1 MGALGVLAGGVAHD
15 FNNMLTI
22 VLGYS
27 ELLMGRLDAES
38 PDRRALEEIRIAGQ
52 RASALTRQ
60 LLVFSRKQVVETRPL
75 WPNESVEGLGK
86 MLTQLIDEDIEME
99 MRLMPDTGMVSADP
113 GQVDQVII
121 NLAVNA
127 RDAMPQGGRLVIE
140 TENVHLD
147 TGDFVRLAI
156 SDTGCGMESEVMDR
170 IFEPFFTTKEAD
182 KGTCLGL
189 STVLGIVKQ
198 SGGHIEVQSVPG
210 EGSVFSVYL
219 PCVACTFQT
228 SVADEM
234 TLAGEGNGETIFL
247 AEVDAGARTVLA
259 TILRTKGYTV
269 LEAKNG
275 VEALEGYLPAADS
288 IHLVITDVIMPQ
300 MGGTEWVQRIKTR
313 NPKVKVMFISGCT
326 DDWLKDTETLLKDAA
341 FLHKPF
347 SPEAFLRKVSE
358 TLQPMDA

>member
-1 MGALGVLAGGVAHD
+1 M
-15 FNNMLTI
+15 
-22 VLGYS
+22 
-27 ELLMGRLDAES
+27 
-38 PDRRALEEIRIAGQ
+38 
-52 RASALTRQ
+52 
-60 LLVFSRKQVVETRPL
+60 
-75 WPNESVEGLGK
+75 
-86 MLTQLIDEDIEME
+86 
-99 MRLMPDTGMVSADP
+99 
-113 GQVDQVII
+113 
-121 NLAVNA
+121 
-127 RDAMPQGGRLVIE
+127 
-140 TENVHLD
+140 
-147 TGDFVRLAI
+147 
-156 SDTGCGMESEVMDR
+156 
-170 IFEPFFTTKEAD
+170 
-182 KGTCLGL
+182 GL

-247 AEVDAGARTVLA
+247 AEDDAGARTVLA

-313 NPKVKVMFISGCT
+313 NPKVKVMFISGYT
-326 DDWLKDTETLLKDAA
+326 DDRLKDTETLLKDAA